1 MQKKLL
7 VVTQFFNIITAIDFD
22 AKKPAR
28 YSWELVQARIQDFP
42 EVRAPTLRGG
52 GAPTYDFAKFSQKL
66 LVVAEYVENG
76 TQWISMT

>member
-1 MQKKLL
+1 MMQKKLL

-52 GAPTYDFAKFSQKL
+52 GGRQHTILPNFPK
-66 LVVAEYVENG
+66 NC
-76 TQWISMT
+76 